1 MHRIATTALVVALGM
16 FAVGC
21 DDDDN
26 PTTPSNN
33 TIRFTANLLPS
44 NEVPPVTGPEA
55 SGTGNVTI
63 QFNLTRDSSQNITAA
78 TADFNTTLTGFPAN
92 TPVNA
97 AHIHTGAAGVN
108 GGVLIDLGLAGMG
121 ITLANGTGT
130 FSRNGIAV
138 APNDAQNIINNP
150 AGFYFNVHS
159 TQNPG
164 GFARGQLVRQ

>member
-16 FAVGC
+16 FVAGC

-26 PTTPSNN
+26 PTSPSN

-44 NEVPPVTGPEA
+44 NENPAITGPEA
-55 SGTGNVTI
+55 SGTGSATTT
-63 QFNLTRDSSQNITAA
+63 FNLTRDSSQNITAA
-78 TADFNTTLTGFPAN
+78 TADFNVTLTGFPAN
-92 TPVNA
+92 TPVNL
-97 AHIHTGAAGVN
+97 AHIHTGASGVN
-108 GGVLIDLGLAGMG
+108 GGVLVDLGINGLG
-121 ITLANGTGT
+121 IVLANGTGT
-130 FSRNGIAV
+130 FTRSGINV
-138 APNDAQNIINNP
+138 TPTDAQNIINNP